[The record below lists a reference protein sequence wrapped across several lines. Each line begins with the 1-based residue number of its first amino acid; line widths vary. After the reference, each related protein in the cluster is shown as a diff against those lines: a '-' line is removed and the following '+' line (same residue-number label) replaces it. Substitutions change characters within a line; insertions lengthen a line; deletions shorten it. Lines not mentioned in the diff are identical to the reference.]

1 MRVSASS
8 LSAQILPLSTEV
20 EEEREDAGERAERG
34 RDEVE
39 QQEEE
44 EVEEEEDEGLLVL
57 GR

>member
-1 MRVSASS
+1 M
-8 LSAQILPLSTEV
+8 SAQILPLRTEL
-20 EEEREDAGERAERG
+20 EEEREAAGERAERG

-44 EVEEEEDEGLLVL
+44 VEEEDEGLLVL

>member
-1 MRVSASS
+1 M
-8 LSAQILPLSTEV
+8 SAQILPLRTEL
-20 EEEREDAGERAERG
+20 EEEREAAGERAERG